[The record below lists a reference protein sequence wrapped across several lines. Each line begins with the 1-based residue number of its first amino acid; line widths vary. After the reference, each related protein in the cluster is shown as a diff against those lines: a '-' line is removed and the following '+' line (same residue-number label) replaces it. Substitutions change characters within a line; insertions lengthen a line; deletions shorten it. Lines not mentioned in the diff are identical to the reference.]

1 MKKNWKVK
9 LITMLMVFV
18 LTMVNILPTQ
28 NAVYA
33 TRSGGYVDDNLVTQE
48 SSSLW
53 EKALTAFLVAGTLG
67 LYGLISIAAGQNDEG
82 GPVTIESLF
91 FNNYNKTSLNIFSDM
106 PVPSGETYKMNTYV
120 SEMGIGESLND
131 FYRFFTKL
139 AIVAYILMM
148 IYIGIRILLNAGTE
162 KNAKYKEFILY
173 WVQGIILLFL
183 FPYVIK
189 YTIAINNAFV
199 AFIADNKKNIGALG
213 AMIEQPGVK
222 ANGSMG
228 MSDIESAMGSAQ
240 NSLDAGSDYMSMMFR
255 MATKQGW
262 LVYGICWIIMVKQL
276 LSLLIIY
283 FKRLLMTIFLIA
295 VFPLVMISYAIDKLA
310 DGKSQAFGN
319 WCKEFLL
326 NVFIQSFHA
335 IVYVL
340 CMALILKLGTTADSI
355 RKNWLLI
362 VIVVTFISKG
372 DDMLRAIF
380 HMNGGGGDTVKG
392 VASTALQAHAAVK
405 LAGGAKNATAK
416 MFGKDSHVGHVAQ
429 GIGNLQSHMR
439 QAQISRLD
447 ESNAQLDQTIE
458 EQAPVHQMADLN
470 APQTLADSA
479 RIALDENATEE
490 ERNAALDNLIAAHNM
505 PEGEEKEKAL
515 NELAEQFK
523 GREGEL
529 DELYSMM
536 EVRAAANAMMV
547 GGLQPVEFNEKI
559 EILLEKMK
567 GTGMAA
573 AMASSVLKNPRNL
586 NKIKMA
592 GAVKFKRPEQTTSVI
607 YNLKG
612 RRYNHTTGKVG
623 GASVAVAGGTKK
635 TGGTRKAGDRYS
647 GVFRTPE
654 SVKRMNEARAK
665 IAPKQKKTFRQKIV
679 STGASVVGAGYAVK
693 DKYKMMKEKHK
704 AGKTIR
710 SYEKSA
716 MKDLRELNKLQKEMR
731 LLSKNGQTNSAR
743 YRDIQAT
750 IAELQGA
757 GGNISRLRQQRAN
770 YAKRGIYFRG
780 VGKTQRK
787 INRMTYTNNIK
798 GKVNQVKMTYR
809 DATAT
814 FKQNKE
820 AKRAVKEARE
830 LRQKTHLSASQEKR
844 LKQLENFIEERSTVT
859 SKLFSNRPGEKP
871 KKVRMTSAQR
881 MLNRDRNRISVQ
893 AAKEALSLRR
903 DADKARAKGDRTLAE
918 KYEKRASLLEKQVS
932 EARKT
937 SFRAYDPNASRRATR
952 AQRILNRGSQKY
964 AASKI
969 REIRKKNPANL
980 SEQEKRI
987 LDNSNAIRKSL
998 RDNGVQLRR
1007 TPAQY
1012 MLNREINKTSVL
1024 AAKEALNLRRNAD
1037 NARAKGDRALAEK
1050 YEKRASLL
1058 EKQVAE
1064 SHKTSFRANNPNV
1077 SRRATR
1083 AQRILN
1089 RGSQKYAVSK
1099 IKEIRRKNPA
1109 NLSEQEK
1116 RILDNSNAIRKS
1128 LRDNGVQLTKA
1139 SKVEKVYNKPI
1150 IRMAKKEERAAYRTI
1165 IGTEIKTATQMI
1177 KDRKTTG
1184 AKGDYSAQKEER
1196 QRASEF
1202 LKRRGA
1208 VIKGPRVASKI
1219 ESTIDRYD
1227 TWRDGA
1233 NTRKKVRQNLKD
1245 TNRRARE
1252 ALYGN
1257 TYNGVRGIRQEIKS
1271 AEEDLRSA
1279 RAVMRKAGNDVAAME
1294 RAKQREEKAM
1304 KSLADARK
1312 REQLVYKNV
1321 KSAGADLRRHN
1332 IKIVSPVQT
1341 IRNAR
1346 LEKKIE
1352 KDFMGS
1358 YEKARREE
1366 KVAERRANRVND
1378 RIERREAR
1386 ETAIDTSI
1394 NLVSDTKYDNKIRK
1408 MADRKAKKRAEAVAN
1423 AATANNRV
1431 ANIIREQQQKA
1442 LERDAI
1448 RESHAREREITQS
1461 ILREEKIYSHQGV
1474 VSRMAERT
1482 SDRFGK
1488 IASAPGRAIDFIKDA
1503 EVRVVETGAK
1513 AYSIAMSVPDE
1524 IRSVPNRVS
1533 EAISDAKAGM
1543 KNTFGRVQDS
1553 NNPTK
1558 TISLS
1563 EEIKRKARNK
1573 NLDQSRITINGIY
1586 TPPNDTSV
1594 PATPILSGSTHS
1606 KGAETVVFVRD
1617 NPSTQRVLTSEANVI
1632 TLNTEKE
1639 VREAKKMAEEAKS
1652 TVGKGITNTIDEIKL
1667 EQLAYSVTALNQS
1680 DLGEYTASDV
1690 VSHIDNIRAIMLMM
1704 PQGTPEH
1711 AAMEKIVGKLKYN
1724 LDDYESNVRIQ
1735 VLNDPSLVADNDPNK
1750 GKIMDSSIRHVKSLP
1765 SDEILLSMLR
1775 YEPGDLQEGYTP
1787 IARTA
1792 KAYQTAEQMAM
1803 QGIVTATE
1811 ESTLQ
1816 STLEAAF
1823 RQKQR
1828 AEQIEAA
1835 EKGYE
1840 ASKQAI
1846 KSDLFGIAKEAG
1858 GAALDMSV
1866 RMPLDLGV
1874 GMMAAGV
1881 AGGKTGDLLTV
1892 SAATATLGGYSIA
1905 DKAYSSTSKF
1915 VTNRAKDVTSTVSTV
1930 KDKFAESLKPRNSN
1944 SGKGSGTSS
1953 SGPLTRN
1960 EAINL
1965 RKLALRDK
1973 TSVPKAGSGQTLS
1986 ERLKKINGGS

>member
-9 LITMLMVFV
+9 FFTMLLVFV

-91 FNNYNKTSLNIFSDM
+91 FNNYNKTSLNIFRDM

-120 SEMGIGESLND
+120 SEMGLGESLND

-199 AFIADNKKNIGALG
+199 AFIADNKENIGALG

-340 CMALILKLGTTADSI
+340 CMALILELGTTADSI

-529 DELYSMM
+529 DELYAMM

-623 GASVAVAGGTKK
+623 GASVAGAGAGGTKK

-787 INRMTYTNNIK
+787 INRMTYANNIK
-798 GKVNQVKMTYR
+798 GKVKGKVNQVQMTYH
-809 DATAT
+809 DVTAT

-830 LRQKTHLSASQEKR
+830 LREKAHLNASQEKR
-844 LKQLENFIEERSTVT
+844 LKQLEAFIDERSTVT

-893 AAKEALSLRR
+893 AAKEALNLRR
-903 DADKARAKGDRTLAE
+903 DADKARAKGDSALVE

-937 SFRAYDPNASRRATR
+937 SFRGYNPNESRKATK

-964 AASKI
+964 AVSKI
-969 REIRKKNPANL
+969 KEIRKKNPANL

-987 LDNSNAIRKSL
+987 LDNSNAIRK
-998 RDNGVQLRR
+998 
-1007 TPAQY
+1007 T
-1012 MLNREINKTSVL
+1012 
-1024 AAKEALNLRRNAD
+1024 
-1037 NARAKGDRALAEK
+1037 
-1050 YEKRASLL
+1050 
-1058 EKQVAE
+1058 
-1064 SHKTSFRANNPNV
+1064 
-1077 SRRATR
+1077 
-1083 AQRILN
+1083 
-1089 RGSQKYAVSK
+1089 
-1099 IKEIRRKNPA
+1099 
-1109 NLSEQEK
+1109 
-1116 RILDNSNAIRKS
+1116 
-1128 LRDNGVQLTKA
+1128 LRDNGVQLTRA
-1139 SKVEKVYNKPI
+1139 SKAEKVYNKPI
-1150 IRMAKKEERAAYRTI
+1150 MRMAKKEERAAYRTI

-1346 LEKKIE
+1346 LEKNIE

-1513 AYSIAMSVPDE
+1513 AYSMAMSVPDE

-1573 NLDQSRITINGIY
+1573 NLDQTRITINGIY

-1711 AAMEKIVGKLKYN
+1711 AVMEKIVGKLKYN